1 MAKNEAGTITSEA
14 ELLVEETVRV
24 QAPYNVTTDVTK
36 NSVTVKWFSE
46 EYSKNKLKFSVW

>member
-46 EYSKNKLKFSVW
+46 EYSKNKFKFSVW